1 MAVAEIVAAAVV
13 DVVVAAVALQHLP
26 VCHVFGID
34 SSNARDDDEI
44 RQVSSKP
51 LPFVLILPFLAS
63 SIPP

>member
-13 DVVVAAVALQHLP
+13 VVATVLHLP